1 MRARYLAITTAI
13 AGLALSGTALA
24 ADDMKKQDANPATT
38 QSSPTVPGPNTAA
51 TPGSAATGSQN
62 GQNGTSAGTSAGT
75 TTGTTTTGP
84 ATSMTASVDAKEL
97 LGSDLKNANG
107 ETIGE
112 VESVYVDKD
121 GKVQSVIVGVGG
133 FLGLGERNVSVGWN
147 ALTVADG
154 GDSVRTTLTK
164 DQLKA
169 MPEYQYSDKSFRGK
183 LFSDSGVW
191 TN

>member
-13 AGLALSGTALA
+13 AGLALSGTALAPALA

-62 GQNGTSAGTSAGT
+62 GTSAGT
-75 TTGTTTTGP
+75 TMGTTTTGP
-84 ATSMTASVDAKEL
+84 ATTMAASVDAKEL
-97 LGSDLKNANG
+97 LGADLKNAKG

-121 GKVQSVIVGVGG
+121 GKVRSVIVGVGG

-169 MPEYQYSDKSFRGK
+169 MPEYQYSDKSLRGK